1 MIDASLHEIDFDKYQ
16 HLLPSCLGRAYT
28 FAVYDSSAQRIW
40 ANCERGGQEFDH
52 VTRRLD
58 GTRRLWCGE
67 VDHEKRVDID
77 DNRTVFL
84 KSMAFET
91 TTCVGYVAL
100 LVENA
105 SDVEAEDLLSKL
117 RLIVR
122 CIQDEYARVREL
134 NAMSDELADRY
145 EELNLLY
152 NVEEKVAKYDP
163 KEGREVLLHLV
174 EDCAHHLG
182 VDAVSLVMP
191 GTKLEIHETTG
202 ESNALIPDLEELL
215 IKLSKGSLSVLREN
229 RESIVLNDANDPRWS
244 RAVADKAPIK
254 LVAAPILTVKS
265 EVCGTLIT
273 LNHQRKLDFTNNDR
287 RLVEVLAEQGSAVI
301 QASHDTLTGLLNREG
316 FESILKEALVSVQN
330 TKENHA
336 VLYLDLDQFKIVN
349 DTSGYEAG
357 DALLKQ
363 IAGLL
368 QRTVGG
374 TDRIAR
380 LGGDE
385 FAIVLR
391 RCSLDEAEHLA
402 EQLLIMIKD
411 IRFSWEGKIFDTKA
425 SIGVAAISSEIRS
438 VEDLLSKADTAC
450 YIAKQRGRNRVHVYQ
465 ADDAAYV
472 QHHGEVQW
480 IPRIN
485 WALKNDRFVLYAQ
498 PIAPLRSPEV
508 AEMHYETLLRLV
520 DEEGKLVPPFA
531 FIPAAERYQLM
542 PQIDRWVVRNVLARL
557 SGLLSS
563 DRCAPGI
570 WTINLSGQSLSN
582 EDFLQFLVTELE
594 HSAVP
599 SEWLCFEITETAV
612 ISNLNAAM
620 DLITSL
626 KERGCRFA
634 LDDFG
639 SGLSSFTYLKNLP
652 VDFLKIDGFFVKE
665 MVTDP
670 ISSAMVESIN
680 NIGQLMGIRTIA
692 EFVEDDTILA
702 RLAALG
708 VDYAQGYGIGRPRP
722 LEDELARLLGVT
734 PVAAAD
740 P

>member
-1 MIDASLHEIDFDKYQ
+1 MIDPSLHEIEFDKYQ
-16 HLLPSCLGRAYT
+16 HLLPSSLGQVYT
-28 FAVYDSSAQRIW
+28 FAVCDLSGVRIW
-40 ANCERGGQEFDH
+40 VNSEPGGNELDCVIRQ
-52 VTRRLD
+52 LD
-58 GTRRLWCGE
+58 GTRRLWSGD
-67 VDHEKRVDID
+67 VDDEKRLDFD
-77 DNRTVFL
+77 DQRAIFL
-84 KSMAFET
+84 KSLDFET
-91 TTCVGYVAL
+91 TTCVGYLVL

-105 SDVEAEDLLSKL
+105 TVVDPEELLPRL
-117 RLIVR
+117 RSIVQ
-122 CIQDEYARVREL
+122 CIQSEYALVREL
-134 NAMSDELADRY
+134 NAMSEELADRY

-163 KEGREVLLHLV
+163 KEGRDVLLHLV
-174 EDCAHHLG
+174 EDCARHLG

-202 ESNALIPDLEELL
+202 ESNALIPELEELL
-215 IKLSKGSLSVLREN
+215 IKLSKRALGLFREI
-229 RESIVLNDANDPRWS
+229 RESIVLNDVHDPRWS
-244 RAVADKAPIK
+244 RIVPGEVRVK
-254 LVAAPILTVKS
+254 LVAAPILSVKS
-265 EVCGTLIT
+265 EVCGTLLT
-273 LNHQRKLDFTNNDR
+273 LNHQRKPDFTNNDR

-301 QASHDTLTGLLNREG
+301 QASHDSLTGLLNREG
-316 FESILKEALVSVQN
+316 FESILKEALVSMHDDE
-330 TKENHA
+330 ENHA

-349 DTSGYEAG
+349 DTSGYAAG

-368 QRTVGG
+368 QRTTGG
-374 TDRIAR
+374 ANRLAR

-385 FAIVLR
+385 FAVVLR
-391 RCSLDEAEHLA
+391 HCSLVEAERLA
-402 EQLLIMIKD
+402 NKLLVTIKD

-425 SIGVAAISSEIRS
+425 SIGVAAINSEIDS

-485 WALKNDRFVLYAQ
+485 WALKNDRFQLYVQ
-498 PIAPLRSPEV
+498 PIAPVRNPDA

-520 DEEGKLVPPFA
+520 DEQGKLVPPFA

-557 SGLLSS
+557 SGLFSS
-563 DRCAPGI
+563 ARWAPGI

-582 EDFLQFLVTELE
+582 EEFIQFLVAELE
-594 HSAVP
+594 RSAVP

-620 DLITSL
+620 DLIASL
-626 KERGCRFA
+626 KDKGCRFA

-652 VDFLKIDGFFVKE
+652 VDYLKIDGFFVKE
-665 MVTDP
+665 MVADP

-692 EFVEDDTILA
+692 EFVEDDKILA
-702 RLAALG
+702 RLAVLG

-722 LEDELARLLGVT
+722 LKDEIMRLLGDT
-734 PVAAAD
+734 PLAAAD